1 MPFSEEFLST
11 YAEAET
17 AVRRQFLLRGYELG
31 SGCRRLE
38 PEAAVAFL
46 EEHFLAV
53 HADVMAA
60 TREEQHD
67 LKRAGEA
74 MLNES
79 SARWQSSSA
88 HLVAELDQSEPP
100 IRAAHEAAEPTRGQR
115 ARWQTSPAGVL
126 AHALTL
132 RPTMLAVR
140 KGNRRGVA
148 LARRRPH
155 RFWERLRRRREKAAQ
170 LVACWEDG
178 TSTVLAEH
186 EDIDWQPMLLPS

>member
-1 MPFSEEFLST
+1 MPFSEEFLSC
-11 YAEAET
+11 YAQAET

-31 SGCRRLE
+31 SDGQRLE

-46 EEHFLAV
+46 EEHFLVV

-74 MLNES
+74 MLDES
-79 SARWQSSSA
+79 RAGWQPFASP
-88 HLVAELDQSEPP
+88 LVAESDQSALSTW
-100 IRAAHEAAEPTRGQR
+100 AADEAAESIRGQR
-115 ARWQTSPAGVL
+115 TRWQTLPAGVL

-148 LARRRPH
+148 LARRRP
-155 RFWERLRRRREKAAQ
+155 RSFWERLLARCEKAAQ

-178 TSTVLAEH
+178 TSTILAEH